1 MSDTK
6 FAIMLPY
13 YGPKALL
20 QQAVL
25 SVLRQQTATGWT
37 LTVLDDA
44 YPDESAG
51 HWVKS
56 LNDPRITYMRNPENL
71 GLALNF
77 QKALE
82 LSTGTYTIL
91 LGSDDVLLPNY
102 IGELDRLT
110 GMLPDAAIVQPGV
123 SVIDETG
130 QAVRPLVDRVKSAIR
145 PRLRGRAER
154 VLSGEALATSL
165 LRGDWAYFPSIAWKT
180 VNVRSFGFDSGMET
194 ALDLRL
200 LLSVIGDGGSMV
212 IGDEVCFTYRRHKKS
227 VSSELAREGGRF
239 TEEEALF
246 REFERKFAAMGWRK
260 AQRAARCHITS
271 RAYRLLTH
279 LQPKAGDRG

>member
-20 QQAVL
+20 QQAVQ

-56 LNDPRITYMRNPENL
+56 LNDPRVTYIRNPENL

-82 LSTGTYTIL
+82 LSAGTYTIL

-110 GMLPDAAIVQPGV
+110 GIAPDAAIVQPGV

-130 QAVRPLVDRVKSAIR
+130 QKVRPLVDRVKTAIR
-145 PRLRGRAER
+145 PRLRGGTER
-154 VLSGEALATSL
+154 ILSGEALATSL

-180 VNVRSFGFDSGMET
+180 VSVRGFGFDSGMET

-246 REFERKFAAMGWRK
+246 REFERKFAVTGWRR
-260 AQRAARCHITS
+260 AQRAARWHITS
-271 RAYRLLTH
+271 RAYRLLTQ
-279 LQPKAGDRG
+279 LQPKAGGRG

>member
-1 MSDTK
+1 MSDIK

-20 QQAVL
+20 QQAVQ
-25 SVLRQQTATGWT
+25 SVLRQQTATGWS
-37 LTVLDDA
+37 LTILDDA

-51 HWVKS
+51 RWAKG
-56 LNDPRITYMRNPENL
+56 LNDPRITYIRNPKNL

-82 LSTGTYTIL
+82 LSAGTYTIL

-102 IGELDRLT
+102 IEELDRLT
-110 GMLPDAAIVQPGV
+110 GIAPDADIVQPGV
-123 SVIDETG
+123 SVIDQTG
-130 QAVRPLVDRVKSAIR
+130 QEVRPLVDRVKAAIR
-145 PRLRGRAER
+145 PRLKGGTER
-154 VLSGEALATSL
+154 ILSGETLAVSL

-180 VNVRSFGFDSGMET
+180 ASVQGFGFDSGMET

-200 LLSVIGDGGSMV
+200 LLSVIGDGGSM
-212 IGDEVCFTYRRHKKS
+212 IISDEVCFTYRRHKKS

-239 TEEEALF
+239 TEEEELF
-246 REFERKFAAMGWRK
+246 REFEQKFAAQGWRR
-260 AQRAARCHITS
+260 AQQAARWHITS
-271 RAYRLLTH
+271 RAYRLLSR
-279 LQPKAGDRG
+279 LQPKARGRE